1 MDHCYYCP
9 SFLRRHYHHHIDRLA
24 ENETITP
31 EQWNR
36 TSQLVR
42 AHARSIGTFAYL
54 GEFASPSM
62 SGFELPRRHT
72 TQQNSEVASANLEAL
87 CLLCR
92 LTPGHTRYRYL
103 GDPRVSTPNLL
114 LVRGS
119 STFLWTPCID
129 EGFVG
134 NKRLSL
140 FSSRYGVRMKFIIY
154 RKGEH
159 SLRAETMLLPLR

>member
-9 SFLRRHYHHHIDRLA
+9 SFLRRHYHHIDRLE

-36 TSQLVR
+36 TSPLVR

-54 GEFASPSM
+54 GEYASPSM
-62 SGFELPRRHT
+62 NGFELPRRRT

-92 LTPGHTRYRYL
+92 LTPGHTRYRYI
-103 GDPRVSTPNLL
+103 GDPRSALQIYFCFEDRRHFFGP
-114 LVRGS
+114 LVLTRDSWAINVYPCSHRDMGS
-119 STFLWTPCID
+119 
-129 EGFVG
+129 E
-134 NKRLSL
+134 
-140 FSSRYGVRMKFIIY
+140 
-154 RKGEH
+154 
-159 SLRAETMLLPLR
+159 